1 MPDLFVAPPG
11 WSWDIVLY
19 FFFGGLAGGV
29 LFTACAL
36 RLVGR
41 LEEDAPISRLGWYLA
56 FPLINVCA
64 LLLIKDL
71 GVPSRFLHMLVQSE
85 RLPLPMFKWWAPMSA
100 GSWILAVSG
109 AFALLSF
116 VHALLEGEV
125 LGGQHRA
132 GRVTSR
138 VRGLTAALHRGGSLL
153 GGIYLATG
161 ALAGLVLAGYTGV
174 LLNVTNAP
182 TWSHDPLL
190 PAIFVASGLATGAA
204 ALFLLAHATSAG
216 SAAARRRVLRT
227 AALAVTLEAFLVLIA
242 VVLGIGHVSPFF
254 LGWWGVFFWVIVLP
268 IGLLLPAALLLM
280 VEYRG
285 RSLIPNAAV
294 VGAVLL
300 LVGGL
305 LFRTLEVLGG
315 QAYFEPY

>member
-19 FFFGGLAGGV
+19 FFFGGLAGGM
-29 LFTACAL
+29 FFIACAL

-41 LEEDAPISRLGWYLA
+41 PEEDAPISRLGWYLA

-71 GVPSRFLHMLVQSE
+71 GVPSRFPHMLLQSE
-85 RLPLPMFKWWAPMSA
+85 RLPLPMFKWWSPMSF
-100 GSWILAVSG
+100 GSWIVTAFGVFAVI
-109 AFALLSF
+109 SF
-116 VHALLEGEV
+116 VHALLEGGIV
-125 LGGQHRA
+125 RRA
-132 GRVTSR
+132 RPERVT
-138 VRGLTAALHRGGSLL
+138 GALHRSRGLL
-153 GGIYLATG
+153 SVLYLGLG
-161 ALAGLVLAGYTGV
+161 AWAGLTLAGYTGV

-204 ALFLLAHATSAG
+204 ALFLLAHATGAG
-216 SAAARRRVLRT
+216 SQGGRRRVLRT
-227 AALAVTLEAFLVLIA
+227 AALAVTLEAVLVLIA
-242 VVLGIGHVSPFF
+242 VLVGLGHVSPFF
-254 LGWWGVFFWVIVLP
+254 LGWWGVFFWLIVLP
-268 IGLLLPAALLLM
+268 LGLLVPAALLLM

-285 RSLIPNAAV
+285 RSLVPNAAV

-300 LVGGL
+300 LLGGL